1 MTVGIALKS
10 YNELPH
16 LAVLSSFSNYGLCP
30 EGPPSSFSS
39 NKSEKIVPSLFQILF
54 HYLLLNVQIF
64 VSYPV
69 QFTPVVNYLP

>member
-1 MTVGIALKS
+1 MTLGIALKS

-39 NKSEKIVPSLFQILF
+39 NKSEKNCPLTFSDSLSLSFA
-54 HYLLLNVQIF
+54 
-64 VSYPV
+64 
-69 QFTPVVNYLP
+69 